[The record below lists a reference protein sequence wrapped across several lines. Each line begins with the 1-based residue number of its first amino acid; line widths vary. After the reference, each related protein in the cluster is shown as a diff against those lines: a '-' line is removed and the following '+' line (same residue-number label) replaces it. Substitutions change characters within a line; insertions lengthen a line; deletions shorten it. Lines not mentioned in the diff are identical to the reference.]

1 MRSLRLL
8 PLVFVLLATPWPLA
22 AQSEVDSLAVKP
34 KPSGELLAYRDSVKK
49 AYNFLLYV
57 PDTYSRDTTVAALP
71 LILFLHGGSLCG
83 NDLKM
88 VTQYGCIDAL
98 RRGRD
103 INALV
108 LCPQCPSMGWNAEK
122 LMAVVDWVRERYR
135 TDTDRLYVFGISM
148 GGWGTF
154 KFVSA
159 YPDKVAAGI
168 ALCGGYQGDIQP
180 LTEVPLWIIHGTS
193 DTVTKISNSTNIV
206 AAMAK
211 TGKSG
216 RVVYS
221 WLTGCDH
228 SILARVF
235 LLQEPYDWLFKHSLQ
250 DPRRPV
256 NRDFKLEPK
265 DLQAAYMR
273 IDTSQAQRLPIKKP

>member
-8 PLVFVLLATPWPLA
+8 PLVFVLLATSWSLA

-57 PDTYSRDTTVAALP
+57 PGTYSRDTTVAPLP

-88 VTQYGCIDAL
+88 VTQYGC
-98 RRGRD
+98 
-103 INALV
+103 
-108 LCPQCPSMGWNAEK
+108 WNAEK

-250 DPRRPV
+250 DPCRPV